1 LPQVVECFRRLALA
15 SAIGIV
21 NADSA
26 VSPIMGILI
35 CQVFVHIFSIWAPYK
50 TDSDNSLGIVLAYS
64 LVLMFLA
71 ALLIKVD
78 VTSDDSSDQALFG
91 AFLVMILMAGP
102 IAIVYQLTSSKL
114 FVALTMARKFLLPKK
129 KKKKETRKSAAEVE
143 LAFRAKNK
151 AEEGIVSDGIIIQDG
166 KAVAMATECLS
177 CGNTFKGD
185 SKFCRQC
192 GTKRLTAAEAD
203 LAASAPRVLS
213 TSTSVVAASDL
224 SLPPYS
230 ASSLRSSKSK
240 NSASK
245 SIESL

>member
-1 LPQVVECFRRLALA
+1 M
-15 SAIGIV
+15 
-21 NADSA
+21 
-26 VSPIMGILI
+26 SPIMGILI
-35 CQVFVHIFSIWAPYK
+35 CLVFTEVFSTWKPYK
-50 TDSDNSLGIVLAYS
+50 TDSDNSLGKVLSYS
-64 LVLMFLA
+64 LVLLFQA

-91 AFLVMILMAGP
+91 AFLVMVLMAGP

-192 GTKRLTAAEAD
+192 GTKRLTVAEAD
-203 LAASAPRVLS
+203 LAASVPRVLS
-213 TSTSVVAASDL
+213 TSSSVVAASDKSL
-224 SLPPYS
+224 SLS
-230 ASSLRSSKSK
+230 RGLSMRSSKTK
-240 NSASK
+240 NSAAR